1 MFIELASVFSTATKY
16 LPVFH
21 QQVTSLQDALTSDG
35 HELHLILVEGDSRD
49 NTWDELHRLFPSADI
64 IKRAHGGPRYGSV
77 VNTDRFRQLSYVGNG
92 VFERV
97 SGDVLV
103 YVESDLLWDANT
115 IRLLISRLE
124 RVPAVVPMV
133 FYEDNAF
140 YDVWAF
146 RKDGV
151 RFNHHP
157 PYHTAIHSGELA
169 QLDSAGSCMVM
180 RGEMAKVVSF
190 PPEDCFV
197 GLCRLAYENGFSIW
211 LDPTLRVTHPFH
223 DKQR

>member
-1 MFIELASVFSTATKY
+1 MLVELASVFSTATKY
-16 LPVFH
+16 LSGFH
-21 QQVTSLQDALTSDG
+21 QQVTSLQDALAKDG
-35 HELHLILVEGDSRD
+35 HELRLILVEGDSRD
-49 NTWDELHRLFPSADI
+49 NTWRELHRLFPSADI
-64 IKRAHGGPRYGSV
+64 IKRNHGGPVYGSV
-77 VNTDRFRQLSYVGNG
+77 VDANRFRQLSYVGNAI
-92 VFERV
+92 FERT
-97 SGDVLV
+97 SGDVLI

-115 IRLLISRLE
+115 IRLLISRLD

-133 FYEDNAF
+133 FYDDSRF

-146 RKDGV
+146 RKNGIC
-151 RFNHHP
+151 FNPWP
-157 PYHTAIHSGELA
+157 PYAAIHSGELT